1 MALQCFL
8 KLISYAPIPIKT
20 KNTCLAPFKSQKYTP
35 SVSNEEVAIFQC
47 MYFIGKCIKVGK
59 VQNADKFSNTPQTC
73 LPKVTRAPEVGTKE
87 DCEGCL
93 RQA

>member
-8 KLISYAPIPIKT
+8 KLISYAPIHIKT

-47 MYFIGKCIKVGK
+47 MYFIGKCIMVGK
-59 VQNADKFSNTPQTC
+59 AQNADKFSKTPQTC